1 MPGFAPTEV
10 PASELCLMAVDPGI
24 TGAVAFYF
32 PDRAERIAVEDMP
45 AVNGVV
51 NVRELRRAIQSYA
64 PVYAVVE
71 KVNAMPSIPGKDGRR
86 RSMGASSAFNFGG
99 AFHAAL
105 ATIQCCEVPLHL
117 IEPKTWRGHFRI
129 RGGDVGKE
137 QGRALA
143 IRLFPHSAD
152 RFARKKDHGRA
163 DAALLA
169 KFGADTIN
177 G

>member
-1 MPGFAPTEV
+1 MSA
-10 PASELCLMAVDPGI
+10 PASDLCLMAVDPGV

-32 PDRAERIAVEDMP
+32 PERAERIAVKDMP
-45 AVNGVV
+45 AVDGQV

-64 PVYAVVE
+64 PAFAVVE
-71 KVNAMPSIPGKDGRR
+71 RVNAMPSIPGKDGKR

-99 AFHAAL
+99 AFWAVL
-105 ATIQCCEVPLHL
+105 ATVQCCDVPLHL

-129 RGGDVGKE
+129 KGGDLGKE

-152 RFARKKDHGRA
+152 SFARKCDHGRA

-169 KFGADTIN
+169 RFGAERIN